1 MLTLVHSY
9 ISSLEEQQVTLL
21 GALRELN
28 RRAPDDQAVRET
40 ILQLE
45 RRGFEINSLKY
56 DDPTRVHVL
65 HPSKSSSE
73 SAIPEAAPWVNS
85 EFTIDDL
92 ELFLEQPATPQVV
105 SDLLW
110 NFGDPPSC
118 EDEMNEA
125 DPSRDS
131 GESFSNNIP
140 NNTSMTISFVNQ
152 PMDFSN
158 NSWKG

>member
-92 ELFLEQPATPQVV
+92 ELFLELVRVGIGDGAVV
-105 SDLLW
+105 GKGENMCCANGRGVDGTTVRLEVVV
-110 NFGDPPSC
+110 DKEEEEE
-118 EDEMNEA
+118 EDGV
-125 DPSRDS
+125 
-131 GESFSNNIP
+131 GEYERG
-140 NNTSMTISFVNQ
+140 V
-152 PMDFSN
+152 
-158 NSWKG
+158 